1 MEEEMKLLFTMDKG
15 DWADCTSTFVR
26 NSARSIIIRDNKLAM
41 LHSQLYD
48 YYKFPG
54 GGIEAGESAIDAL
67 IRETR
72 EEVGLVIKKDT
83 VKPYGYVHRRLKSNQ
98 NPKVCFVQDNF
109 YYLCEVEEE
118 IVEQDLDSYEAEESY
133 RLVFVT
139 AQEVLARNF
148 SVEAT
153 PYDQSMFE
161 REARVVDCLVR
172 EGFIIKEGRNDTN
185 N

>member
-1 MEEEMKLLFTMDKG
+1 MRLLFTMDKG

-41 LHSQLYD
+41 LHSELYD

-72 EEVGLVIKKDT
+72 EEVGLVVKETT

-98 NPKVCFVQDNF
+98 NPNVCFVQDNF

-118 IVEQDLDSYEAEESY
+118 IVEQDLDSYEAEEGY
-133 RLVFVT
+133 RLLFVT
-139 AQEVLARNF
+139 AQEVLAKNF
-148 SVEAT
+148 SVGQT

-161 REARVVDCLVR
+161 REAMVVDCLVR
-172 EGFIIKEGRNDTN
+172 EGFLIKEERDGTEN
-185 N
+185 

>member
-1 MEEEMKLLFTMDKG
+1 MRLLFTMDKG

-41 LHSQLYD
+41 LHSEFYD

-72 EEVGLVIKKDT
+72 EEVGLVIKEDT
-83 VKPYGYVHRRLKSNQ
+83 VRPYGYVHRRLKSNQ

-109 YYLCEVEEE
+109 YYLCEVENQVVVQE
-118 IVEQDLDSYEAEESY
+118 LDSYEEEEGY

-139 AQEVLARNF
+139 AQEVLDRNF

-161 REARVVDCLVR
+161 REAMVVECLIR
-172 EGFIIKEGRNDTN
+172 DGFLKEE
-185 N
+185 